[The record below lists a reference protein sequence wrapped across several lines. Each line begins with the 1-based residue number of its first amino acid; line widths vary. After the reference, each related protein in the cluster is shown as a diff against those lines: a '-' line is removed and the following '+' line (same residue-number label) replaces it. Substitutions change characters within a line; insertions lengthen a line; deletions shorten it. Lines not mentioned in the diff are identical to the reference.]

1 MCKFNFLKKD
11 KIKWGKQKNLKPE
24 NKQRAEN
31 SRQEPRTKNKN
42 TILVRSEHRCLGE
55 YKMKIMENI

>member
-1 MCKFNFLKKD
+1 MHKFNFLKKD
-11 KIKWGKQKNLKPE
+11 KRKWGKQKILKPE
-24 NKQRAEN
+24 NKEQRILN
-31 SRQEPRTKNKN
+31 RSQRQRHKN